1 MEETNMRSI
10 LINGEVTYNATS
22 QILNSNTFKKILS
35 ELIKDSEE
43 KKNSLLPLFEPFLKN
58 TDTVDTA
65 QKYDIEGI
73 IELLLALTIDP
84 IEKIDGSPYY
94 SFPKMS
100 NKKDLLVRFVE
111 SLFSLWRNKHRFIIK
126 RDEYTPNRF
135 DRIFKQMLLV
145 RTNTDLK
152 GLVLSMYRQI
162 LINVSD
168 IRLKILR
175 QEPGGA
181 QVGFIVDR
189 PVVDPRMKLNNAGW
203 LYELE
208 YVWSIVFEPPVIFY
222 TKSNKRRGVF
232 KVNDRPVLDRIDIT
246 DPKDWFGFPI
256 HVGTKLI
263 YVVVNKEYLAL
274 ASGLGNLFE
283 LASFDIIKNKKPDGI
298 YILGID
304 NQFFEEPDD
313 FNGVIYKEN
322 DGTYVGL
329 VGDDPS
335 IDYFG
340 YMKKMILTIHNLLV
354 IDEGRLPIHGA
365 LAHIKLRNGKKA
377 NVMLI
382 GDSGAG
388 KSETLDALNRLQGE
402 VSEVNILI
410 DDMGSLDITADGTVV
425 AYGTETGAFVRL
437 DDLQPGYA
445 YSTMDRSIFMNP
457 NEINARVIVP
467 YSNYTEIIKPTRIDY
482 FLYANNYNENV
493 KEKVAFF
500 KKAEDANDVF
510 SKGARMAKGTTME
523 KGLTYSYFANP
534 FGAVQRREKHEAIAQ
549 RYLKSMIDHGV
560 KVGEVMTRL
569 GIHGFEMEGPL
580 QAAKALLEAIEEFES

>member
-1 MEETNMRSI
+1 MRSV
-10 LINGEVTYNATS
+10 LINGEVSYNATS
-22 QILNSNTFKKILS
+22 QIFNSETFKMILA
-35 ELIKDSEE
+35 ELIADSEE
-43 KKNSLLPLFEPFLKN
+43 KRNSLLPLFELFLKN

-65 QKYDIEGI
+65 QKYDIQGI
-73 IELLLALTIDP
+73 IELLLALTINP
-84 IEKIDGSPYY
+84 IEQIDGSPYY
-94 SFPKMS
+94 SFPKLS
-100 NKKDLLVRFVE
+100 NKKELLARFIE

-135 DRIFKQMLLV
+135 ERIFKQMLLV

-168 IRLKILR
+168 MRLKILR

-189 PVVDPRMKLNNAGW
+189 PEVNYKIKLNNAQW
-203 LYELE
+203 LYVMD
-208 YVWSIVFEPPVIFY
+208 YVWSVVFEPPVIFY
-222 TKSNKRRGVF
+222 TRSNKRRGFF
-232 KVNDRPVLDRIDIT
+232 KVYDEPILERLNISS
-246 DPKDWFGFPI
+246 PKDWFVFPV
-256 HVGTKLI
+256 HVGSKLI
-263 YVVVNKEYLAL
+263 FVIVNKEYLAL

-283 LASFDIIKNKKPDGI
+283 IASFDVVRNKKPDGI
-298 YILGID
+298 YILGVKNSTFINPED
-304 NQFFEEPDD
+304 L
-313 FNGVIYKEN
+313 NGVIYRES

-340 YMKKMILTIHNLLV
+340 YLKKMILTIHNLLV

-388 KSETLDALNRLQGE
+388 KSETLDALNRLREE

-410 DDMGSLDITADGTVV
+410 DDMGSLDITSDDSVV

-467 YSNYTEIIKPTRIDY
+467 YSNYTEIIKPTKIDF
-482 FLYANNYNENV
+482 FLYANNYDESFE
-493 KEKVAFF
+493 EKMRFF
-500 KKAEDANDVF
+500 HNAEKAHEVF
-510 SKGARMAKGTTME
+510 ATGARMAKGTTTE

-534 FGAVQRREKHEAIAQ
+534 FGAVQRKERHEVIA
-549 RYLKSMIDHGV
+549 RKYIEAMIDAGV
-560 KVGEVMTRL
+560 KVGEVKTRL
-569 GIHGFEMEGPL
+569 GIPGFEMEGPL
-580 QAAKALLEAIEEFES
+580 QAAKALLEAIEEQ

>member
-181 QVGFIVDR
+181 QVGSS
-189 PVVDPRMKLNNAGW
+189 LT
-203 LYELE
+203 
-208 YVWSIVFEPPVIFY
+208 SPPW
-222 TKSNKRRGVF
+222 T
-232 KVNDRPVLDRIDIT
+232 
-246 DPKDWFGFPI
+246 
-256 HVGTKLI
+256 
-263 YVVVNKEYLAL
+263 
-274 ASGLGNLFE
+274 
-283 LASFDIIKNKKPDGI
+283 
-298 YILGID
+298 
-304 NQFFEEPDD
+304 
-313 FNGVIYKEN
+313 
-322 DGTYVGL
+322 
-329 VGDDPS
+329 
-335 IDYFG
+335 
-340 YMKKMILTIHNLLV
+340 
-354 IDEGRLPIHGA
+354 
-365 LAHIKLRNGKKA
+365 
-377 NVMLI
+377 
-382 GDSGAG
+382 
-388 KSETLDALNRLQGE
+388 
-402 VSEVNILI
+402 
-410 DDMGSLDITADGTVV
+410 
-425 AYGTETGAFVRL
+425 
-437 DDLQPGYA
+437 PG
-445 YSTMDRSIFMNP
+445 
-457 NEINARVIVP
+457 
-467 YSNYTEIIKPTRIDY
+467 
-482 FLYANNYNENV
+482 
-493 KEKVAFF
+493 
-500 KKAEDANDVF
+500 
-510 SKGARMAKGTTME
+510 
-523 KGLTYSYFANP
+523 
-534 FGAVQRREKHEAIAQ
+534 
-549 RYLKSMIDHGV
+549 
-560 KVGEVMTRL
+560 
-569 GIHGFEMEGPL
+569 
-580 QAAKALLEAIEEFES
+580 